1 MHLSPKERFGY
12 VALAAVFLAGIG
24 FVAAKNLRRPAR
36 IELHQTVQPAVSFD
50 HGSSRSTASS
60 GNRQDYASSSEL
72 IIDVAGAVRRPGLV
86 SIPAGAR
93 LFDAIQAAGGPADD
107 ANLDAVNLAAKASDG
122 SQVYV
127 PHLGSPIQGASPPGG
142 SGPHA
147 QIGKHP
153 AGIINL
159 NSADVSQLT
168 SLPGIGASTAQKI
181 VDYRTEHGTFRVV
194 DDLMAVQGF
203 SRKKVDAIRE
213 WVITE

>member
-12 VALAAVFLAGIG
+12 VALVAVFLAGIG

-36 IELHQTVQPAVSFD
+36 IELHQTEQPAISFD
-50 HGSSRSTASS
+50 HGNSRSQPSD
-60 GNRQDYASSSEL
+60 GNRQEYSSSAE
-72 IIDVAGAVRRPGLV
+72 IIVDVAGAVRRPGLV
-86 SIPAGAR
+86 SLQPGAR

-107 ANLDAVNLAAKASDG
+107 ANMDAVNLAAKASDG

-127 PHLGSPIQGASPPGG
+127 PHIGSPVQGASPPGG
-142 SGPHA
+142 SGPHV
-147 QIGKHP
+147 QGVKHP

-168 SLPGIGASTAQKI
+168 SLPGIGATTAQKI
-181 VDYRTEHGTFRVV
+181 IDYRTEHGTFRVV
-194 DDLMAVQGF
+194 DDLMAIQGF